1 MSRPGDSR
9 FLRRNIGPVILFVC
23 GAAVIPAFLF
33 QRSVVVKLVQVIV
46 FAVLATAAGKK
57 IKPVYFLVMVTSITF
72 FNVLSPLG
80 RVLIQI
86 GPFPVTETALVSGVV
101 KGLTIVGLVFIS
113 LFSIRPDLRL
123 PGRMG
128 GMIGRVFF
136 YFERIIEGKRRK
148 LEPRRLIAS
157 IDEILEEIFEPGV
170 PEAEAKATIIKTTR
184 LGYLIAFAIPVVNWV
199 LLLPFFATIGAV

>member
-46 FAVLATAAGKK
+46 FAALATAAGKK

-170 PEAEAKATIIKTTR
+170 PEAEAKATTIKTTR

>member
-1 MSRPGDSR
+1 M
-9 FLRRNIGPVILFVC
+9 
-23 GAAVIPAFLF
+23 IPAFLF

-46 FAVLATAAGKK
+46 FAALATAAGKK